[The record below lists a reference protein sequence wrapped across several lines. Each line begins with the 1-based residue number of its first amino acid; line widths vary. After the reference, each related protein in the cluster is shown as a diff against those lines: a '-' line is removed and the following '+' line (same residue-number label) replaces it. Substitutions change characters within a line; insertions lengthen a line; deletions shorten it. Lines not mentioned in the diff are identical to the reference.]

1 VAAPT
6 VRTAPRALTPLLAAA
21 VVVCDQLTKQ
31 WAADELA
38 DGHVIDLVWTLRLNL
53 VYNSGSA
60 FSIGRGLG
68 PLLGV
73 LAVVVVL
80 VLVRMGR
87 LFNSRAT
94 AVALGAVLGGAIGNL
109 TDRAFREGSGSFL
122 GGYVIDFVDF
132 QWWPVFNVADI
143 AIVCGA
149 IGLAWFSTR
158 TDFDAPADPAPADAA
173 PYSSEVDADH
183 AVPASRDHDA

>member
-6 VRTAPRALTPLLAAA
+6 VRAAPRALAPLVAAI
-21 VVVCDQLTKQ
+21 VVVLDQLTKR
-31 WAADELA
+31 WAADDLA
-38 DGHVIDLVWTLRLNL
+38 DGHVIDIVWTLRLNL
-53 VYNSGSA
+53 VHNSGSA
-60 FSIGRGLG
+60 FSLGRGLG

-73 LAVVVVL
+73 LAVIVVL

-94 AVALGAVLGGAIGNL
+94 SLALGAVLGGAIGNL
-109 TDRAFREGSGSFL
+109 LDRAFRDGGGGIL
-122 GGYVIDFVDF
+122 GGYVVDFIDF
-132 QWWPVFNVADI
+132 QWWPVFNVADM

-158 TDFDAPADPAPADAA
+158 NDLGGSAGPPADGSSDAA
-173 PYSSEVDADH
+173 TDPG
-183 AVPASRDHDA
+183 AVPEPRELDA